1 MAVKIVRWLI
11 FGAIISLLPL
21 AFTFGDLALRGR
33 PHHLADVMGNGE
45 LLVVVW
51 VLSASALGEMFG
63 GKGGR
68 PILHIVTGGMTL
80 LVIVLSAL
88 LYALVAEAKAG
99 GQPVDEDLLVN
110 ASMILYVGSLVPC
123 VFCLVCSEMEP

>member
-1 MAVKIVRWLI
+1 
-11 FGAIISLLPL
+11 
-21 AFTFGDLALRGR
+21 
-33 PHHLADVMGNGE
+33 
-45 LLVVVW
+45 
-51 VLSASALGEMFG
+51 
-63 GKGGR
+63 
-68 PILHIVTGGMTL
+68 MTL